1 MKKENIQALF
11 KNFKEAVSMI
21 DNTECWSARELCTLL
36 GYAQW
41 RNFNNVIDKAREA
54 CKNVGQEVSDHFAD
68 VSKMVGL
75 GSGSE
80 REIDDMMLICHAC
93 YLVSEKDFILSHGK
107 IGKWTAA

>member
-11 KNFKEAVSMI
+11 KSFEDAVCMI

-68 VSKMVGL
+68 ISKMVGL

-80 REIDDMMLICHAC
+80 REIDDVMLTRYAC
-93 YLVSEKDFILSHGK
+93 YLVSEKDSLLSHGK
-107 IGKWTAA
+107 VGKWTAA